1 MATAKPPLDLS
12 LWSLAC
18 AVVLVIFSLSSKLS
32 EERRKS
38 RAKDGVLQAKDAEIK
53 KLQSKLEHYEEQL
66 EKLVR
71 SKK

>member
-1 MATAKPPLDLS
+1 MAATKPPVDMS
-12 LWSLAC
+12 SWGLAC

-32 EERRKS
+32 EERKKS
-38 RAKDGVLQAKDAEIK
+38 KAKDGVLQAKDAEIK
-53 KLQSKLEHYEEQL
+53 KLLSKVEHYEEQL